1 MEEDSSK
8 AEKEVKGK
16 SKEKH
21 TKKKN
26 AKQKEKTKE
35 KASKKPKRKKKEVK
49 TGEIKFDFEKS
60 MLHIQRSN
68 IIWKLTFSE
77 HPNHSDVF
85 FAVNNFDGPFK
96 LLADESKLYAHQ
108 NSREFFTNK

>member
-1 MEEDSSK
+1 MQSK
-8 AEKEVKGK
+8 RKRQR
-16 SKEKH
+16 
-21 TKKKN
+21 KKQAKN
-26 AKQKEKTKE
+26 QKE
-35 KASKKPKRKKKEVK
+35 KKKEVK

>member
-1 MEEDSSK
+1 M
-8 AEKEVKGK
+8 
-16 SKEKH
+16 
-21 TKKKN
+21 
-26 AKQKEKTKE
+26 
-35 KASKKPKRKKKEVK
+35 K